1 MTRFFLN
8 DLGIV
13 CALGADKAE
22 VGAAML
28 MGDQSRM
35 TSTDAFSPGAPCV
48 VGVVDALLA
57 PLTGDFAYLD
67 CRNNRLLRAAA
78 DQIGAAVRR
87 VIDRV
92 GADRVGIVIGTST
105 SGIAEGE
112 RAIAHWRRHGH
123 AHTGYDYRHQRLSSG
138 SDFLARYFGVGG
150 PAVTIS
156 TACSSSAHAFGAA
169 RRLMRLNLS
178 DAVVVGGADTASAL
192 TVRGFRALD
201 AVSRSVCNPMSVH
214 RDGINIGEGACV
226 MLLSRDDGGSTRELT
241 SGTRGR
247 ESDIELLGVGAS
259 SDAHHISA
267 PDPTGR
273 GALRAMRDALADA
286 GLEPAAI
293 DYINLH
299 GTGTPLN
306 DAMESRAIA
315 ELFGTNV
322 ACSSTKPLTGHTLG
336 AAGAIELGLCWLAL
350 ANSNEA
356 RCPPHVWDGERDP
369 ELPDLPLV
377 ARGERNGRVD
387 RCLSNSFA
395 FGGNNAAV
403 IIGRRA

>member
-1 MTRFFLN
+1 MTRYFLN
-8 DLGIV
+8 DVGIV

-28 MGDQSRM
+28 AADQSRM
-35 TSTDAFSPGAPCV
+35 TMTDAFSPGAPCV
-48 VGVVDALLA
+48 VGIVDAPLA
-57 PLTGDFAYLD
+57 PLTGELAYLD

-78 DQIGAAVRR
+78 DQIRDEVYRA
-87 VIDRV
+87 IDRV
-92 GADRVGIVIGTST
+92 GAARVGVVIGTST

-112 RAIAHWRRHGH
+112 RAIANWRRHGRAH
-123 AHTGYDYRHQRLSSG
+123 AGYDYRHQRLSSG

-169 RRLMRLNLS
+169 RRLMRLGLC
-178 DAVVVGGADTASAL
+178 DAAIVGGADTASAL

-201 AVSRSVCNPMSVH
+201 AVSRGISNPMSVH

-226 MLLSRDDGGSTRELT
+226 MLLSRDDGGRA
-241 SGTRGR
+241 
-247 ESDIELLGVGAS
+247 SDIELLGVGAS

-286 GLEPAAI
+286 GLAPADV
-293 DYINLH
+293 DYVNLH

-315 ELFGTNV
+315 EVFGATV

-336 AAGAIELGLCWLAL
+336 AAGAIELGLCWLTL

-356 RCPPHVWDGERDP
+356 RCPPHVWDGARDP
-369 ELPDLPLV
+369 ELPDLALV
-377 ARGERNGRVD
+377 ARGERNRRVD

-395 FGGNNAAV
+395 FGGNNATV
-403 IIGRRA
+403 IVGRRA

>member
-8 DLGIV
+8 NLGIV

-22 VGAAML
+22 VCAAML
-28 MGDQSRM
+28 AGDQSSM
-35 TSTDAFSPGAPCV
+35 TMTDAFSPGAPCV
-48 VGVVDALLA
+48 VGTVDALLA
-57 PLTGDFAYLD
+57 PLPEAFAYLD
-67 CRNNRLLRAAA
+67 CRNNRLLRVAA
-78 DQIGAAVRR
+78 DQIGAAIRR
-87 VIDRV
+87 AIDRV
-92 GADRVGIVIGTST
+92 GAERVGVVIGTST

-112 RAIAHWRRHGH
+112 RAIANWRRNGRAH
-123 AHTGYDYRHQRLSSG
+123 AGYDYRHQRLSSG

-150 PAVTIS
+150 PALTIS

-169 RRLMRLNLS
+169 RRLMRLGLC
-178 DAVVVGGADTASAL
+178 DAVIVGGADTASAL
-192 TVRGFRALD
+192 TVRGFQSLD
-201 AVSRSVCNPMSVH
+201 AVSRGISNPMSVH
-214 RDGINIGEGACV
+214 RDGINIGEGACL
-226 MLLSRDDGGSTRELT
+226 MLLSRDAG
-241 SGTRGR
+241 
-247 ESDIELLGVGAS
+247 DIELLGVGAS

-267 PDPTGR
+267 PDPSGR

-286 GLEPAAI
+286 VLDAAAI

-315 ELFGTNV
+315 ELFGTRV

-336 AAGAIELGLCWLAL
+336 AAGAIEIGLCWLAL

-356 RCPPHVWDGERDP
+356 RCPPHVWDGQRDP
-369 ELPDLPLV
+369 ELPDLALV
-377 ARGERNGRVD
+377 ARNDRNGRID

-395 FGGNNAAV
+395 FGGNNATV